1 MVKVRISYIAKDF
14 CSWHKAE
21 SCHRPGGRGNVLSG
35 NRQGQRKPT
44 CPLRYL
50 SESINAHPDYIKKES

>member
-21 SCHRPGGRGNVLSG
+21 SCHHPGGRGNVLSG
-35 NRQGQRKPT
+35 NRDR
-44 CPLRYL
+44 
-50 SESINAHPDYIKKES
+50 ESQHAL